1 MKMKLYSSDLELFE
15 VPFPKFFKKVLRS
28 LKHPLEEPIT
38 HENLMLARDSEKKL
52 SKGLLELII
61 HGVSP
66 KLASVI
72 DRYCENYRLRIY
84 TPLSTETLP
93 VIIFY
98 HGGGY
103 VLGSVESSDP
113 ICRKLAKDLD
123 AVIVSVDYRLSP
135 EFPFP
140 TALEDSYSAALWVN
154 DHITELNGNV
164 KKIYVMGDSAG
175 GGLATLV
182 ALRNKKHNDFEI
194 SGQILIYPWISGVF
208 NYDSFNQFKEG
219 FVLTKKLLEIFRK
232 CYIVNP
238 KDFQNPEFSPI
249 YYTDLSNLPET
260 FLVTASHDPLRDQGN
275 DYAKKLLKA
284 GNRVIYKNYLKT
296 IHGFFTFYG
305 IIPRGKKIYRDIIQ
319 TVRKMLYDQ
328 IT

>member
-1 MKMKLYSSDLELFE
+1 MPKNLYSSSLELFE
-15 VPFPKFFKKVLRS
+15 VSFPKFFKKVLRFFKDP
-28 LKHPLEEPIT
+28 LKEPISP
-38 HENLMLARDSEKKL
+38 ESLMLARDSEKKL
-52 SKGLLELII
+52 SKGLLKLII
-61 HGVSP
+61 HGYTP
-66 KLASVI
+66 KLGSVV

-84 TPLSTETLP
+84 TPLSPEPFP

-113 ICRKLAKDLD
+113 LCRKLAKDLD

-154 DHITELNGNV
+154 DHITELNGNA
-164 KKIYVMGDSAG
+164 KKIYVMGASTG

-182 ALRNKKHNDFEI
+182 TLRNKKRKDFEI
-194 SGQILIYPWISGVF
+194 SGQILIYPWVSGVF
-208 NYDSFNQFKEG
+208 NYESFDLFKEG
-219 FVLTKKLLEIFRK
+219 FVLSKKMLEIFRK

-249 YYTDLSNLPET
+249 YDKDLSELPKT
-260 FLVTASHDPLRDQGN
+260 FLMTASHDPLRDQGN
-275 DYAKKLLKA
+275 GYAKKLLKA
-284 GNRVIYKNYLKT
+284 GNRVIYKNYLQT
-296 IHGFFTFYG
+296 IHGFFTYYG

-319 TVRKMLYDQ
+319 TVRKMLYD
-328 IT
+328 

>member
-1 MKMKLYSSDLELFE
+1 MPKKLYSSNLEIFE

-28 LKHPLEEPIT
+28 FKDPLKEPIT
-38 HENLMLARDSEKKL
+38 QESLKSARDSEKKL
-52 SKGLLELII
+52 SNGLLKLLI

-66 KLASVI
+66 KLASVE
-72 DRYCENYRLRIY
+72 DRFSENFRLRIY
-84 TPLSTETLP
+84 TPLSTEPLP

-113 ICRKLAKDLD
+113 ICRKLAKDLSS
-123 AVIVSVDYRLSP
+123 VIVSVDYRLSP

-154 DHITELNGNV
+154 EHIRELNGHAKN
-164 KKIYVMGDSAG
+164 IYVMGASTG
-175 GGLATLV
+175 GGLAALV
-182 ALRNKKHNDFEI
+182 ALRNKKRKDFEI
-194 SGQILIYPWISGVF
+194 SGQILIYPWVSGVF
-208 NYDSFNQFKEG
+208 NYESFNLFKEG
-219 FVLTKKLLEIFRK
+219 FVLSKKMLEIFRK

-249 YYTDLSNLPET
+249 FDKDLSKLPKT
-260 FLVTASHDPLRDQGN
+260 FLMTASHDPLRDQGN
-275 DYAKKLLKA
+275 SYAKKLLKA
-284 GNRVIYKNYLKT
+284 GNQVIYKNYLQT
-296 IHGFFTFYG
+296 VHGFFTYYG

-319 TVRKMLYDQ
+319 TVRKMLYN
-328 IT
+328 

>member
-1 MKMKLYSSDLELFE
+1 MKMKLYSSDLEISE
-15 VPFPKFFKKVLRS
+15 VGFPKFFKKVLS
-28 LKHPLEEPIT
+28 SFKDPLKEPIT
-38 HENLMLARDSEKKL
+38 PESLILARDSEKKL
-52 SKGLLELII
+52 SNGLLKLLI

-66 KLASVI
+66 KLAGIV
-72 DRYCENYRLRIY
+72 DRSNEKYSLRIY
-84 TPLSTETLP
+84 TPLSKEPSP

-103 VLGSVESSDP
+103 VLGSIESSDP

-140 TALEDSYSAALWVN
+140 TALEDSYSAALWVKDN
-154 DHITELNGNV
+154 IAELNGDA
-164 KKIYVMGDSAG
+164 KKIYVMGASTG

-182 ALRNKKHNDFEI
+182 TLRNKKRKDFEI
-194 SGQILIYPWISGVF
+194 LGQILIYPWVSGIF
-208 NYDSFNQFKEG
+208 NYESFDLFKEG
-219 FVLTKKLLEIFRK
+219 FVLSKKMLKIFRK

-249 YYTDLSNLPET
+249 FETDLSKLPKT
-260 FLVTASHDPLRDQGN
+260 FLMTASHDPLRDQGN
-275 DYAKKLLKA
+275 NYAKKLLEA
-284 GNRVIYKNYLKT
+284 GNQVIYKNYLQT
-296 IHGFFTFYG
+296 VHGFFTYHG

-319 TVRKMLYDQ
+319 TVRKMLYN
-328 IT
+328 